1 MPKRRKEGNKFTTIS
16 ILWDD
21 KVRMRGLAKFK
32 KETRNGRLYESDA
45 EVFVRIIDAYIFS
58 NPHTPQKAH
67 STYPTVLQGLSQRD

>member
-16 ILWDD
+16 ISWDD
-21 KVRMRGLAKFK
+21 KIRMRGIAKFK

-45 EVFVRIIDAYIFS
+45 EVFLRIIAAYINS
-58 NPHTPQKAH
+58 HPQTLQKAH